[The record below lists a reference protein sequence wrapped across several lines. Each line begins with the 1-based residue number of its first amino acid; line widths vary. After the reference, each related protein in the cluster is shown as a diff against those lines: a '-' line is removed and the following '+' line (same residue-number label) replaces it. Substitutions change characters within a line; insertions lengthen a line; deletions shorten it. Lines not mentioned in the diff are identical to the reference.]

1 MTYQYD
7 APVVRRKLSM
17 QGDEQIQFNRRAGD
31 RVSARY
37 ERLHGEIFNPIEQ
50 QRLHAAL
57 SAARSAV
64 KTGVERLR
72 ALDYG
77 CGSGN
82 LTRHLIELGIYTV
95 SADVSEG
102 FLGLIENHFR
112 QTRLSEGLL
121 VNGKDLSNVPD
132 GSFDLAATYSVLHHV
147 PDYLHIVK
155 EMCRVLKPGGVI
167 YLDHEANESYF
178 SKPKDYIEFLRKAR
192 PVINVRRCLRLLL
205 EVRGYIHII
214 RRLMN
219 PRYKPEGD
227 IHVWPDDHVEWAR
240 IERLLTSEGFEI
252 VLKQDYLLC
261 RSNYKLDVYEQ
272 YKDRCADE
280 TLLIARKR

>member
-1 MTYQYD
+1 
-7 APVVRRKLSM
+7 M
-17 QGDEQIQFNRRAGD
+17 QGDEQIQFNKQAGD

-50 QRLHAAL
+50 QRLRAAL
-57 SAARSAV
+57 TAARIAV
-64 KTGVERLR
+64 KTGATPLR

-82 LTRHLIELGIYTV
+82 LTRHLIELGIYTI

-102 FLGLIENHFR
+102 FLGLIESRFH

-121 VNGKDLSNVPD
+121 INGKDLSNVPD
-132 GSFDLAATYSVLHHV
+132 DSFDLAATYSVLHHV
-147 PDYLHIVK
+147 PDYLHIVR
-155 EMCRVLKPGGVI
+155 EMCRVLKPGGII

-178 SKPKDYIEFLRKAR
+178 SKPKEYIEFLKKAR
-192 PVINVRRCLRLLL
+192 PIINVRRCLRLLL
-205 EVRGYIHII
+205 DVRGYVHIL

-227 IHVWPDDHVEWAR
+227 IHVWPDDHVEWAK
-240 IERLLTSEGFEI
+240 IEKLLSSEGFEI
-252 VLKQDYLLC
+252 VLKQDYLLY
-261 RSNYKLDVYEQ
+261 RNNYKLDVYEQ
-272 YKDRCADE
+272 YNDRCADE
-280 TLLIARKR
+280 TVLIARKR